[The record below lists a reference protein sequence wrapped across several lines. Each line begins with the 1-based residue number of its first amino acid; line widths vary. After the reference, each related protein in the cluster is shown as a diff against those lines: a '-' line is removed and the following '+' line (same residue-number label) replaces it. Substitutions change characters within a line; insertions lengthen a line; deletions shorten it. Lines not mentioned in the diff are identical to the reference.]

1 MADRSREGRYT
12 QAEFFHRLVS
22 PLFRYTVPMFQGPQ
36 GWRDFVIRGKGCGE
50 NVPAM
55 VETLPASWIAVKC
68 PLCSEHRR
76 YLPTE
81 VFRAAYPTRLLGS
94 RGGAHRAGQ
103 GKPCST
109 RTHTCRVRIAQ

>member
-1 MADRSREGRYT
+1 
-12 QAEFFHRLVS
+12 
-22 PLFRYTVPMFQGPQ
+22 MFQGPQ

-81 VFRAAYPTRLLGS
+81 VFQGRVFYALVRKPGRSAQGGTRQTML
-94 RGGAHRAGQ
+94 
-103 GKPCST
+103 T
-109 RTHTCRVRIAQ
+109 